1 MLIHINA
8 LLLPLHCNQSGTVVG
23 VALSLGIIYA
33 LNVWKITDVSGKV
46 TTVRRAAATSF
57 LLGLRYLTERDTT
70 WILEYYRNG
79 PGFTESEILGFSRF
93 VDNAYAQFTANGNNA
108 ALSRAANLARSGY
121 GRPNPGR
128 NYLYL
133 RVSQKE
139 PFDVLYFT
147 PALTVIANADDRSTS
162 VAPELLYTGFTNIE
176 LRLRAFFLNGGA
188 STEFGER
195 QNSRRI
201 ELQARLYF

>member
-8 LLLPLHCNQSGTVVG
+8 LLLALHRNQSGTVVG

-33 LNVWKITDVSGKV
+33 LNVWKITDASGKV
-46 TTVRRAAATSF
+46 TSVRRAAATSF

-70 WILEYYRNG
+70 WIVEYYRNG
-79 PGFTESEILGFSRF
+79 SGFTEPEVQAFSHF
-93 VDNAYAQFTANGNNA
+93 VDNAYMRFTATGNNA
-108 ALSRAANLARSGY
+108 ALSRAANLARGGY

-139 PFDVLYFT
+139 PFDILYFT
-147 PALTVIANADDRSTS
+147 PALTIIANADDRSTS

-188 STEFGER
+188 GTEFGEH